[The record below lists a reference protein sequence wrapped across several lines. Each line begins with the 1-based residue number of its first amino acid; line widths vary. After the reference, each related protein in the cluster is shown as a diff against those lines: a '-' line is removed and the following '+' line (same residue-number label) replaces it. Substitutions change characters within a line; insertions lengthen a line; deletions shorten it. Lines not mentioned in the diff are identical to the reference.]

1 MNRVWQ
7 RIAALMIVLILA
19 PASALAQDPD
29 NSTHMFL
36 TGDIGL
42 DPDELG
48 HMDAGEVIAQELDT
62 DIDNE
67 AAILGVVR
75 IRATTEFF
83 LRMYRDIERFETGW
97 GITKKFS
104 DPPVAADWVPL
115 ELSEQDLDDLR
126 DCKLDDCGVQLGPAS
141 LGRLRALDWDRD
153 DAGDMATR
161 IIREQGL
168 VAVTEYLRGGHEA
181 LGSYRYTEKALS
193 VADEFEGLVASS
205 PYILRYRPEL
215 HEWLHEYPNATLPG
229 AEDFMYWSR
238 MELGPK
244 PVLRIN
250 HVTIY
255 PTEEGANGAVLIAS
269 KQLYF
274 SHYFNV
280 GLELNILEP
289 DPEFPD
295 DGFYL
300 ISLLRYRSESI
311 TGMFGGLV
319 RGQAVGAARESLDVY
334 LGRVKRAVERYY
346 QAEQD
351 ATR

>member
-1 MNRVWQ
+1 MQKWMRL
-7 RIAALMIVLILA
+7 AAAFALMLGA
-19 PASALAQDPD
+19 ATGALAQDPD
-29 NSTHMFL
+29 NSTHVFL
-36 TGDIGL
+36 VDDIGL
-42 DPDELG
+42 DPDVLG
-48 HMDAGEVIAQELDT
+48 RMDAGEVIAQELDT

-97 GITKKFS
+97 SVTKKIS
-104 DPPVAADWVPL
+104 DPPVAADWEAL
-115 ELSEQDLDDLR
+115 ELSEEDLDDLQK
-126 DCKLDDCGVQLGPAS
+126 CELDDCGVQLGPES
-141 LGRLRALDWDRD
+141 LGRLSALDWDRD
-153 DAGDMATR
+153 DAGDAATR
-161 IIREQGL
+161 IIREQGH
-168 VAVTEYLRGGHEA
+168 VAVTEYLKRGHEA
-181 LGSYRYTEKALS
+181 LGSYRYKDEALS

-205 PYILRYRPEL
+205 PYILNYRPEL

-244 PVLRIN
+244 PIIRIN

-255 PTEEGANGAVLIAS
+255 PTEEGVNGAVLIAS

-311 TGMFGGLV
+311 TGMFGGWV
-319 RGQAVGAARESLDVY
+319 RGQAVGAARRSLEVY
-334 LGRVKRAVERYY
+334 LGRVKSAVERYY

-351 ATR
+351 AAR

>member
-1 MNRVWQ
+1 MTSQ
-7 RIAALMIVLILA
+7 GKLLLITVAFMLSLLPLA
-19 PASALAQDPD
+19 AQDPD
-29 NSTHMFL
+29 NSTHVFL

-42 DPDELG
+42 DPEALG
-48 HMDAGEVIAQELDT
+48 RVDAGGVIAQVLDT

-67 AAILGVVR
+67 AAILGVVH

-97 GITKKFS
+97 GVTKKFNEPPQLS
-104 DPPVAADWVPL
+104 DFDAWSFSD
-115 ELSEQDLDDLR
+115 EDIDDLR
-126 DCKLDDCGVQLGPAS
+126 DCRPGDCGVQGSEEGIEAIRRTVDWDAS
-141 LGRLRALDWDRD
+141 DARQQVNELSRRRMLDALNEYREGGNRAL
-153 DAGDMATR
+153 G
-161 IIREQGL
+161 
-168 VAVTEYLRGGHEA
+168 V
-181 LGSYRYTEKALS
+181 YRYEKRPLAIQS
-193 VADEFEGLVASS
+193 EFEGLVASS

-215 HEWLHEYPNATLPG
+215 HQWLHDYPNATLPG

-238 MELGPK
+238 MDLGPK

-255 PTEEGANGAVLIAS
+255 PTEEGGNGAVLIAS

-280 GLELNILEP
+280 GLELSILEP

-319 RGQAVGAARESLDVY
+319 RRQAVGAARESLDVY
-334 LGRVKRAVERYY
+334 LGRVKSAVERYY
-346 QAEQD
+346 QAERD
-351 ATR
+351 AAR